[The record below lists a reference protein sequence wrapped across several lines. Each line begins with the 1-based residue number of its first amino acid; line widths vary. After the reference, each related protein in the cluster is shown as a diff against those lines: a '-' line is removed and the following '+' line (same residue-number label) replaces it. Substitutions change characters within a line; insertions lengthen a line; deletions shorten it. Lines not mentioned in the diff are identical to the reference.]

1 MNRNNQLPRGPF
13 QLRPFTEQ
21 DWQDFAAIMD
31 VHDQQQAENALRTS
45 NMAAPAA
52 ASTSSA
58 ITTTNNNSTPTVAA
72 PHNTLDEETKE
83 EQVPVPP
90 ASSSPTIVP
99 VTAPVPVPMLVAM
112 PALMPMPQAVPMAA
126 IIPAP
131 HVLLGTPPNDDYW
144 PLREAWWNKPMS
156 NTFKNAVIGND
167 LDFLSH
173 DHLIFEYPEPADDG
187 TPSLDLLTKEY
198 IDAMNF
204 PRPPIGI
211 FDYEGGPSALGMTA
225 KNGNLEFARRLL
237 QLRADPNKTFVEDGM
252 TEGHR
257 TTLEIAVLY
266 DNYEVAEL
274 LLQNNAD
281 PNRRYYGI
289 GYALLMK
296 TVDPVGMW
304 HEDMPRPFPF
314 SFQGQSR
321 AHFAPLLVA
330 YGAKVEYPGLI
341 CQYVTQERGEH
352 LFKDKMR
359 YFQALRTAGVPEIYL
374 ML

>member
-1 MNRNNQLPRGPF
+1 
-13 QLRPFTEQ
+13 
-21 DWQDFAAIMD
+21 
-31 VHDQQQAENALRTS
+31 
-45 NMAAPAA
+45 
-52 ASTSSA
+52 
-58 ITTTNNNSTPTVAA
+58 
-72 PHNTLDEETKE
+72 
-83 EQVPVPP
+83 
-90 ASSSPTIVP
+90 
-99 VTAPVPVPMLVAM
+99 
-112 PALMPMPQAVPMAA
+112 
-126 IIPAP
+126 
-131 HVLLGTPPNDDYW
+131 
-144 PLREAWWNKPMS
+144 MS

-167 LDFLSH
+167 LNFLSH
-173 DHLIFEYPEPADDG
+173 DHLILKYPEPADDG
-187 TPSLDLLTKEY
+187 TPSPDLHTKEY
-198 IDAMNF
+198 INAMNF
-204 PRPPIGI
+204 PRPPTGV
-211 FDYEGGPSALGMTA
+211 FDFEGGPSALDMTA

-237 QLRADPNKTFVEDGM
+237 QLRADPNHTFVEDGM